1 MRYSTSLTNTMRT
14 KLVFASVLNFLK
26 LSLLLSASVITTFS
40 MAQEKI
46 FEYDPVGMAQ
56 NKSITSSFIIDNP
69 TDNSK
74 AIFIIESNSVHGL
87 FCDENLN
94 FRKNLV
100 FKLKSKEYH
109 SFLGY
114 SINGN
119 ITHLVFVN
127 STGKELYTVSFD
139 PQSDNVYGSQLPYKI
154 PDTKSEEYFI
164 AEIYHNQTLFLLYS
178 IRNSSILKLYQV
190 QSDKKVINHEFD
202 LSAFNSSLNSLS
214 YKNLFELFN
223 FPDIFNS
230 GVKNIA
236 SYNSDTF
243 YDLDMTFYPIKVY
256 SYQDHIIISFDSNN
270 QSTTIVDINS
280 EKNTAVL
287 KNFALPNLKN
297 QETQNKKSASYY
309 YKNDLMQI
317 SYTNQSLAFSVRDI
331 LTDSIRAFYTFDK
344 ANTYIPFVNLPFILE
359 GKGIKAH
366 EFTSPEK
373 SLKEISKVTPSLSAF
388 QFGDTLEIKFGG
400 YLYSSGNYIKPE
412 VGPNGFFPAGLSFTK
427 ERFIYS
433 IGLFDPVT
441 YKHLEGKVIPNAF
454 IEMDNLNYTRK
465 DYISGETKHFSNN
478 SYYYGFYHK
487 TVHKYFL
494 YKYQ

>member
-1 MRYSTSLTNTMRT
+1 MRIE
-14 KLVFASVLNFLK
+14 LVFASVLNSMK
-26 LSLLLSASVITTFS
+26 ISLFLSALLITKLA

-46 FEYDPVGMAQ
+46 FEYDPVSMVQ

-69 TDNSK
+69 ADKSK

-87 FCDENLN
+87 FCDENFN

-100 FKLKSKEYH
+100 FNLNSKEYH

-114 SINGN
+114 SINNN
-119 ITHLVFVN
+119 IIHLVFDN
-127 STGKELYTVSFD
+127 SSGKDLYTVSFD
-139 PQSDNVYGSQLPYKI
+139 PYSDNVYGSQVPYEI
-154 PDTKSEEYFI
+154 PDNKSEEYFI
-164 AEIYHNQTLFLLYS
+164 AGTYHNQSLYLLYS
-178 IRNSSILKLYQV
+178 IRNTSILKLYQV
-190 QSDKKVINHEFD
+190 QSDKKVIIHKFD
-202 LSAFNSSLNSLS
+202 LSAFNSSLNNLS

-223 FPDIFNS
+223 FPGIFNS

-236 SYNSDTF
+236 SYNSGTF
-243 YDLDMTFYPIKVY
+243 YDLDMTFYPVKVY
-256 SYQDHIIISFDSNN
+256 SYQDHIIISFDANN
-270 QSTTIVDINS
+270 QSTIIVDINS

-297 QETQNKKSASYY
+297 QESQNKKSASYF

-317 SYTNQSLAFSVRDI
+317 SYTNQSLSFSVRDI
-331 LTDSIRAFYTFDK
+331 LTDSLRAFYEFDK

-366 EFTSPEK
+366 EYTSPEK
-373 SLKEISKVTPSLSAF
+373 SLKELLKVTPSLSAF

-412 VGPNGFFPAGLSFTK
+412 VGPNGFFPTGLGLTK

-441 YKHLEGKVIPNAF
+441 YKHLEGKVTPNAF

-494 YKYQ
+494 YRYQ